1 MDDPTVEYLAEELE
15 EALQPFADA
24 GWHVSICGDWID
36 ADHVG
41 LIAVVDAV
49 PVLNLRVFA
58 SCDGS
63 REFLMQE
70 LWNHRFDLVHWLR
83 HFRANAQSLGRFL
96 AVRRPSWVEPLTV
109 VG

>member
-1 MDDPTVEYLAEELE
+1 MDDPTVEYLADELE

-41 LIAVVDAV
+41 LFAVVDAV

-63 REFLMQE
+63 REFLIQE
-70 LWNHRFDLVHWLR
+70 LWKVLSEELGLR
-83 HFRANAQSLGRFL
+83 RAGGLHS
-96 AVRRPSWVEPLTV
+96 VWE
-109 VG
+109 